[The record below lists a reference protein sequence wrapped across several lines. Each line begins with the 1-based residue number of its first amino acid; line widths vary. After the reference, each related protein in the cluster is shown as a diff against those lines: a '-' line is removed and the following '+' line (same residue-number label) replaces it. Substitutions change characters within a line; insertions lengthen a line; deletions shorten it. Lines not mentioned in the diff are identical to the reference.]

1 MTRGREE
8 VGGGGVGVREVRVR
22 GVGAGRVGRGL
33 EPSKEAGEEE
43 EKEAEEKEREG
54 GGKGGPGGP
63 ESSKAPLE
71 RHKPLCLLKKTVLSA
86 CES

>member
-1 MTRGREE
+1 MC
-8 VGGGGVGVREVRVR
+8 GGNWGLGEGVRGVGVR

-43 EKEAEEKEREG
+43 EKEG
-54 GGKGGPGGP
+54 GGGRGDRGGP

-71 RHKPLCLLKKTVLSA
+71 RHKPLCLLKNGLV
-86 CES
+86 CM